1 MQVTENEKGILLL
14 AARESI
20 KSFFDET
27 KPSSVDYNLHPGLRL
42 NQGAFVTLTISG
54 KLKGCIG
61 YVLTQKSLFETVC
74 EAARQAAFYDP
85 RFLPITP
92 DELETANIEISVLS
106 SPIKIN
112 SYTQIILG
120 VHGLLL
126 DEENY
131 RAVLLPQ
138 VATSNNYSLQ
148 EFLSTLCEKAG
159 LMTDAWYSRNLNLK
173 VFTAEIFSEEKLINK
188 KHETG

>member
-1 MQVTENEKGILLL
+1 MQITEDEKGILLL

-20 KSFFDET
+20 ESVFGEI
-27 KPSSVDYNLHPGLRL
+27 KPPQVDYNLYPNLKL
-42 NQGAFVTLTISG
+42 KQGAFATLTLEG

-61 YVLTQKSLFETVC
+61 YVLTQIPLYETVC

-85 RFLPITP
+85 RFFPVTP
-92 DELETANIEISVLS
+92 DELEAVNIEISVLS
-106 SPIKIN
+106 LPLKIN

-126 DEENY
+126 DEEYY

-138 VATSNNYSLQ
+138 VATSNNYTLQ
-148 EFLSTLCEKAG
+148 QFLSILCEKAG
-159 LMTDAWYSRNLNLK
+159 MLPDAWCNKNLNLK
-173 VFTAEIFSEEKLINK
+173 VFTAEVFSEKKLK
-188 KHETG
+188 SKAHETG

>member
-1 MQVTENEKGILLL
+1 MQITEDEKGILLL

-20 KSFFDET
+20 ESVFWEI
-27 KPSSVDYNLHPGLRL
+27 KPPQIDYNLYPNLKL
-42 NQGAFVTLTISG
+42 NQGAFVTLTIDG

-61 YVLTQKSLFETVC
+61 YVLTQMPLFETVC

-85 RFLPITP
+85 RFFPITP
-92 DELETANIEISVLS
+92 DEFDATDIEISVLS
-106 SPIKIN
+106 LPIKIN

-120 VHGLLL
+120 VHELLL

-138 VATSNNYSLQ
+138 VAISNNYSLHQ
-148 EFLSTLCEKAG
+148 FLSILCEKAG
-159 LMTDAWYSRNLNLK
+159 MLPDAWCNRNLNLK
-173 VFTAEIFSEEKLINK
+173 VFTAEVFSEKKLK
-188 KHETG
+188 SEAHETG